1 MDTAEPMY
9 KQQKTLLCLHSTDRP
24 ATPMN
29 RGISITLKLGLLT
42 ISFAEVYFLFT
53 VLFTVVLGTK
63 GLLFG
68 VCE

>member
-1 MDTAEPMY
+1 
-9 KQQKTLLCLHSTDRP
+9 
-24 ATPMN
+24 MN